1 MAVCNVISDP
11 ELQKSSLN
19 LVCIASSLGKRALW
33 ATRGSLGSKKIMP
46 LQFFSPHSGPW
57 IQSHFFFFFFANLS
71 FLTALGKPIP
81 HLFFGSAPLKP
92 ILPLP
97 PLTVQSSE
105 SPHPG
110 REGHGLTEAEN
121 VMKTSCRPRVHQS
134 GIDTGTHLE
143 QGIKCMPPGTGPFTA
158 IEKREAF
165 GHMLHG
171 FQCGWR

>member
-1 MAVCNVISDP
+1 MGHEGLFGIRKNNAPSIFFPSFWT
-11 ELQKSSLN
+11 LN
-19 LVCIASSLGKRALW
+19 
-33 ATRGSLGSKKIMP
+33 SKP
-46 LQFFSPHSGPW
+46 
-57 IQSHFFFFFFANLS
+57 FFFANLS

-143 QGIKCMPPGTGPFTA
+143 RGIKCTPPGTGPFTA

-171 FQCGWR
+171 FQCGWREISDKWSKITLT